1 VTTRTDAKDRMGH
14 LSIYGLPKNVY
25 ACFNGADGDVIKSLL
40 HKLLISYVDPVE
52 KENGILWGGHKAS
65 NEWVQ
70 QCKEI
75 VKNMEPLRYNHGM
88 SVHRYLFLSHLLI
101 PCYAKKAKKKN
112 AKGHRQCNKNGAI
125 VVIGLI

>member
-1 VTTRTDAKDRMGH
+1 MGH

-25 ACFNGADGDVIKSLL
+25 ACFNGADGDVIESLL

-75 VKNMEPLRYNHGM
+75 VKNMEPLRYNQGM
-88 SVHRYLFLSHLLI
+88 SVHVFVCFFCHIY
-101 PCYAKKAKKKN
+101 
-112 AKGHRQCNKNGAI
+112 
-125 VVIGLI
+125 